1 MGELVR
7 LEVDA
12 DKRVGLVRL
21 DRPPMNAIGDA
32 VVAELTEVTAELAG
46 SDQVRAVVL
55 WGGPKVFAAG
65 ADIKEFPG
73 LDRAGALA
81 LSRKLNDT
89 LLAFEALPQIT
100 IAAVNGYAL
109 GGGCE
114 LAMAAEFRLAGD
126 DATFGQP
133 EILLG
138 LIPGAGGTQRTTRLL
153 GVTRA
158 KELVYTGRQIDA
170 EEALAIGLV
179 SAVHLA
185 TEVHDAAIDL
195 AASYARGPAA
205 LALAKR
211 AIMDGLAKPLDE
223 AVAIEAERFADSF
236 ETDDCRI
243 GVQSFIDHGPGKATF
258 SGH

>member
-1 MGELVR
+1 MGELVT

-12 DKRVGLVRL
+12 DKAVGLVRL

-32 VVAELTEVTAELAG
+32 VVNELVDVTAELAG
-46 SDQVRAVVL
+46 SDEVRAVVL

-65 ADIKEFPG
+65 ADIKEFPS
-73 LDRAGALA
+73 LDRDGALA
-81 LSRKLNDT
+81 LSRKLNDA

-100 IAAVNGYAL
+100 VAAVNGYAL

-114 LAMAAEFRLAGD
+114 LAMATEFRLAGD

-153 GVTRA
+153 GVTLA
-158 KELVYTGRQIDA
+158 KELVYSGRMVDA

-179 SAVHLA
+179 SAVHPA
-185 TEVHDAAIDL
+185 AQVHDEAIEL
-195 AASYARGPAA
+195 AARYASGPAA
-205 LALAKR
+205 LTLAKR
-211 AIMDGLAKPLDE
+211 AIMDGLALPLDE
-223 AVAIEAERFADSF
+223 AVRMEAERFADCF
-236 ETDDCRI
+236 ETEDAST
-243 GVQSFIDHGPGKATF
+243 GVQSFLDQGPGKARFT
-258 SGH
+258 GR